1 MSKQCFA
8 LVMGIF
14 LMGLQAVQAQEFRAV
29 VEVAAPGL
37 QVSDASV
44 VNRLKNAIQEMMNTT
59 KWTEDEYLDNER
71 IDLNIFLTITSETSA
86 FNFNAELNIKATR
99 PVYGSDYNTTI
110 FAHNDN
116 QVGFFYDD
124 TQPIQYFENNYVNN
138 LAQVLAFYAYI
149 VLGYDYD
156 SFSELGGERFFN
168 IAQTVLSTVPQNVTG
183 QYKGWVSTDGNKA
196 RFYILDNAIDPRA
209 KPFRV
214 GMYEYHRLGLDF
226 MHADPVGARANIEAA
241 MEKIA
246 QTNREIQNSM
256 IVQVFNNSKTVELR
270 EIFLPAERESR
281 SKIYQIMTKLNPA
294 GLSQYRQLNTI

>member
-1 MSKQCFA
+1 MINKGWI
-8 LVMGIF
+8 LGI
-14 LMGLQAVQAQEFRAV
+14 GLIFGSFSASVAQEFRAV

-59 KWTEDEYLDNER
+59 KWTDDEYLEDER
-71 IDLNIFLTITSETSA
+71 IDLNIFLTITSESSA
-86 FNFNAELNIKATR
+86 FNFNSELNIKATR

-138 LAQVLAFYAYI
+138 LAQVLAYYAYI

-156 SFSELGGERFFN
+156 SFSELGGERFFTL
-168 IAQTVLSTVPQNVTG
+168 AQTVLSTVPQNVTG

-226 MHADPVGARANIEAA
+226 MHADPISARANIETA
-241 MEKIA
+241 MEKVA
-246 QTNREIQNSM
+246 QTNKEIQNSM
-256 IVQVFNNSKTVELR
+256 IVQVFNNCKTVELR
-270 EIFLPAERESR
+270 EIFIPAERESR